1 MEQGFQ
7 CFKCGGSLST
17 DSIGRRDT
25 CPSCNSD
32 VRACKN
38 CTFYD
43 LKAYNEC
50 HEPQAERVLEKER
63 SNFCGYFKAKF
74 GNRVE
79 SGTSSQDILKSLD
92 DLFKK

>member
-17 DSIGRRDT
+17 DFVGRRDA

-32 VRACKN
+32 VKVCKN
-38 CTFYD
+38 CNFYD
-43 LKAYNEC
+43 IKVYNEC
-50 HEPQAERVLEKER
+50 HEPQAERVLEKDR
-63 SNFCGYFKAKF
+63 SNYCDYFKPHTGARAK
-74 GNRVE
+74 
-79 SGTSSQDILKSLD
+79 SGSSTQDVLKNLD